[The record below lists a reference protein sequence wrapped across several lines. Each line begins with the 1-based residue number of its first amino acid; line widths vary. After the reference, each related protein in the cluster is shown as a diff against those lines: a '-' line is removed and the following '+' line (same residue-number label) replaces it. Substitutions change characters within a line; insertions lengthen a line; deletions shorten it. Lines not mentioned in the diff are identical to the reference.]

1 MTGDHK
7 LRNIKSGFHCMQFC
21 HSSCESTCYFCCRG
35 LDKVQRVLLTH
46 GDSIEKVADSFRVVA
61 ASGSFPSS
69 IANDKLRLYGVQF
82 HPEVGMFIL
91 LSQFLSATVV
101 HIYYIKLSIQLTCIL
116 DVFHHVAQ

>member
-1 MTGDHK
+1 M
-7 LRNIKSGFHCMQFC
+7 LNLGFTICNFIIVPMQ
-21 HSSCESTCYFCCRG
+21 STCYFCCRG

-82 HPEVGMFIL
+82 HPEVGLCVL

-101 HIYYIKLSIQLTCIL
+101 HIYCIKLSIKLYLQLTHIL

>member
-1 MTGDHK
+1 
-7 LRNIKSGFHCMQFC
+7 MQFVKVPVYLMC
-21 HSSCESTCYFCCRG
+21 SEKCCYLCCRG

-82 HPEVGMFIL
+82 HPEVGMFVL
-91 LSQFLSATVV
+91 LSQFLSVTVF
-101 HIYYIKLSIQLTCIL
+101 HISYLKLQICHHLKPIL
-116 DVFHHVAQ
+116 DVFHHVH